1 MIRRPPRSTRTDTL
15 FPYTTLVRSRLLR
28 AHAEATFCQVLLLVG
43 ARLRVF
49 LLDFP
54 DRRDDAVTTG
64 SLHREIEAHLVVA
77 HSGAA
82 VRDRVGAQVARARQR
97 GVDDQVAVGHQQR
110 ILPLVALARPHERL
124 DEAVP
129 DRRPRSEEHP
139 SELQSLMRISYAGF

>member
-1 MIRRPPRSTRTDTL
+1 MIRRPPISTRTDTR
-15 FPYTTLVRSRLLR
+15 FPYTTLFRS
-28 AHAEATFCQVLLLVG
+28 FFQVLLLVG

-82 VRDRVGAQVARARQR
+82 VRDRVGAQVARA
-97 GVDDQVAVGHQQR
+97 
-110 ILPLVALARPHERL
+110 PAR
-124 DEAVP
+124 
-129 DRRPRSEEHP
+129 RRRSGSGRTPAADTAPGSPRP
-139 SELQSLMRISYAGF
+139 PPRPA